1 MFWAPEELSE
11 LQASA
16 VVHKIG
22 KREAEESFRERLWP
36 VVRRHVEV
44 FRDAD
49 FSLGSVESFV
59 EAAHRMGSII
69 MSYSFDLEILRP
81 SSSPSPPDPEN
92 PSGEEEEEEEEEAG
106 YYKAMVPLADMLNAD
121 PALNNCRLFQTP
133 TTLSM
138 KTISPVAAG
147 SELFNDYGPLPRSDL
162 LRRYGYIT
170 DGCAEYDVV
179 EISATALLAGFAAM
193 DEKERMQRVDY
204 LLDEGV
210 LDDAFDIATDME
222 VPREAL
228 ATVNAFLLSDQDFA
242 KMKDKGK
249 VPKPEKP
256 EETVAALVAV
266 LEKRLA
272 EYESS
277 VEDDR
282 ALLESAE
289 VSGRKR
295 RRKKMAVEVRLG
307 EKKILRGALEKLR
320 RGLRGK
326 AKRATGEDEEEGGNG
341 ERSGKRVRI

>member
-59 EAAHRMGSII
+59 GAAHRMGSII

-81 SSSPSPPDPEN
+81 SSSPSPPDSEN
-92 PSGEEEEEEEEEAG
+92 PPDEEEEEGEEAG

-133 TTLSM
+133 TALSM
-138 KTISPVAAG
+138 KTISPVTAG
-147 SELFNDYGPLPRSDL
+147 GELFNDYGPLPRSDL

-179 EISATALLAGFAAM
+179 EVSATALLAGFIAM

-228 ATVNAFLLSDQDFA
+228 ATVTAFLLSDQDFA

-249 VPKPEKP
+249 VPKPEKS

-289 VSGRKR
+289 VSGR

-320 RGLRGK
+320 RGLQGK
-326 AKRATGEDEEEGGNG
+326 AKRTGEEEGEGNG